1 MNKKD
6 LAKAIVAY
14 SLRNTSIEDIHS
26 GIAPV
31 SHTGDFSDVVVV
43 DAAGNKYSLVSQG
56 NASAPVSSSGLGVRP
71 PASLQP
77 PAPAGFGAK
86 AGSFFDRLLNNEK
99 AMGLAIQGL
108 GQGLTAAQAN
118 KAQQEALD
126 WQKKRYTATGNFRV
140 VQ

>member
-43 DAAGNKYSLVSQG
+43 DAAGNKI
-56 NASAPVSSSGLGVRP
+56 PW
-71 PASLQP
+71 
-77 PAPAGFGAK
+77 
-86 AGSFFDRLLNNEK
+86 
-99 AMGLAIQGL
+99 
-108 GQGLTAAQAN
+108 N
-118 KAQQEALD
+118 KASRISQDEMKVLMQVAVNRVYTVLSHEGDAEFEKEVLGYALELARGWD
-126 WQKKRYTATGNFRV
+126 EPEMSQRFRT
-140 VQ
+140 